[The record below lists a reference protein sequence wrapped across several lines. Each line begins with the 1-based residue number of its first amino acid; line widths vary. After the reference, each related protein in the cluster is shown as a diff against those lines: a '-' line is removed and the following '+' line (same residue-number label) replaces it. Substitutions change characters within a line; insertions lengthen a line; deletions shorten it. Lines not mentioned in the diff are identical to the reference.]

1 MRYLDASIARRR
13 IMQPTS
19 RWSPEGL
26 EREVP
31 RRGIATLL
39 PGSSLW
45 SAVCWI
51 RTPCGLEAAE
61 EALV

>member
-1 MRYLDASIARRR
+1 
-13 IMQPTS
+13 MQPTS